1 MISPIVTWDALTI
14 SKYLP
19 HVEPKFLLLLLLL
32 DVGSYFPRLFFDV
45 FCPFYN
51 VSLVNGSSI
60 LQTKETKQPKS
71 SKSQETRNRKS
82 HISQEGTNYKRPRT
96 QKPRRQSCKS
106 QKKNTSQQPQ
116 TSEQRKCPLMI
127 FHDITLFLYPF
138 DDHLIPLSKFDDP
151 MISQCSQLHF
161 HHLSQFHRQLRLG
174 AEGAELQ
181 FCLETREPP
190 FHQPRNVR

>member
-71 SKSQETRNRKS
+71 SKAKKPEIAKATSAKKAQTIKGQEPK
-82 HISQEGTNYKRPRT
+82 SQEGKAA
-96 QKPRRQSCKS
+96 KA
-106 QKKNTSQQPQ
+106 KKKHEPATPDFRATKMPFN
-116 TSEQRKCPLMI
+116 
-127 FHDITLFLYPF
+127 DI
-138 DDHLIPLSKFDDP
+138 S
-151 MISQCSQLHF
+151 
-161 HHLSQFHRQLRLG
+161 
-174 AEGAELQ
+174 
-181 FCLETREPP
+181 
-190 FHQPRNVR
+190 

>member
-1 MISPIVTWDALTI
+1 MLDLIFPGFFLTFSVLSI
-14 SKYLP
+14 MCPWLMVPAFCKPKKPSNQKAAKAKKP
-19 HVEPKFLLLLLLL
+19 EIAKATSAKKAQTIKGQEP
-32 DVGSYFPRLFFDV
+32 
-45 FCPFYN
+45 
-51 VSLVNGSSI
+51 
-60 LQTKETKQPKS
+60 
-71 SKSQETRNRKS
+71 KSQEGKAA
-82 HISQEGTNYKRPRT
+82 KA
-96 QKPRRQSCKS
+96 